1 MAGSGGYAI
10 LQTLPVDTNHRS
22 PDAGESGS
30 RGLQSL
36 TSNAT
41 PAPAA
46 MLLFSACMRRSLLA
60 RTAGPMMLVV
70 SALGLLPAIS
80 SSQEVQQISVA
91 GEQSI
96 LAKPRIEITHSR
108 HPDVNVVEYFDYNCP
123 FCKKMTPALM
133 QLLAGDKKIAL
144 IYKDWPILGDAS
156 VYAARCA
163 LAAQWQGRYLQ
174 AHDALLSGP
183 RFSQDDQVEA
193 ILRDAGINVEKLK
206 KDLVS
211 HSQDIAAMLARND
224 AEASALE
231 LKGTPGILVGRL
243 LLPGVTD
250 SNFLKKMVAEVRAR
264 P

>member
-1 MAGSGGYAI
+1 LI
-10 LQTLPVDTNHRS
+10 QTIDLATP
-22 PDAGESGS
+22 AS
-30 RGLQSL
+30 RTREACHHL

-46 MLLFSACMRRSLLA
+46 MVLFSAYMRRSLVG
-60 RTAGPMMLVV
+60 RTAKFMLLAV
-70 SALGLLPAIS
+70 SALGLLPAIA

-96 LAKPRIEITHSR
+96 LAKPRIEITHSPR
-108 HPDVNVVEYFDYNCP
+108 PDVNVVEYFDYNCP
-123 FCKKMTPALM
+123 FCKKMTPALT
-133 QLLAGDKKIAL
+133 QLLASDKKIAL

-183 RFSQDDQVEA
+183 RLSQDDQVES
-193 ILRDAGINVEKLK
+193 ILRHAGINVEKLK

-211 HSQDIAAMLARND
+211 HSQDITAILARND
-224 AEASALE
+224 AEADALG

-243 LLPGVTD
+243 LLPGVAD
-250 SNFLKKMVAEVRAR
+250 LSLLKKMVAEVRAR

>member
-1 MAGSGGYAI
+1 M
-10 LQTLPVDTNHRS
+10 H
-22 PDAGESGS
+22 
-30 RGLQSL
+30 
-36 TSNAT
+36 AT
-41 PAPAA
+41 PASQAREA
-46 MLLFSACMRRSLLA
+46 CNLLPPMPHRRQPLCYCFRPICAGLSLLA
-60 RTAGPMMLVV
+60 PPGSMMLVL
-70 SALGLLPAIS
+70 SALGLLPAVS

-123 FCKKMTPALM
+123 FCKKMTPALT

-183 RFSQDDQVEA
+183 RFSQDDQVES

-224 AEASALE
+224 AGGGRAGTQGYPGHPRRQAL
-231 LKGTPGILVGRL
+231 
-243 LLPGVTD
+243 
-250 SNFLKKMVAEVRAR
+250 AAR
-264 P
+264 RR

>member
-1 MAGSGGYAI
+1 
-10 LQTLPVDTNHRS
+10 
-22 PDAGESGS
+22 
-30 RGLQSL
+30 
-36 TSNAT
+36 
-41 PAPAA
+41 
-46 MLLFSACMRRSLLA
+46 MRRSLFA
-60 RTAGPMMLVV
+60 RIARPMMLVV

-96 LAKPRIEITHSR
+96 LAKPSIEITHS
-108 HPDVNVVEYFDYNCP
+108 HHSDVNVVEYFDYNCP
-123 FCKKMTPALM
+123 FCKKMTPALT

-183 RFSQDDQVEA
+183 RLSQDDQVES

-206 KDLVS
+206 KDLVL
-211 HSQDIAAMLARND
+211 HSREIAAMLARND
-224 AEASALE
+224 AEANALE

-243 LLPGVTD
+243 LLSGVAD
-250 SNFLKKMVAEVRAR
+250 LDFLKKMVAEVRAK

>member
-1 MAGSGGYAI
+1 MVTPFYKHCLSI
-10 LQTLPVDTNHRS
+10 QTATRAPV
-22 PDAGESGS
+22 
-30 RGLQSL
+30 
-36 TSNAT
+36 
-41 PAPAA
+41 A
-46 MLLFSACMRRSLLA
+46 MLLFSAYMRRSLFA
-60 RTAGPMMLVV
+60 RTARLMLLVV

-96 LAKPRIEITHSR
+96 LAKPRLEITHSR
-108 HPDVNVVEYFDYNCP
+108 HSDVNVVEYFDYNCP
-123 FCKKMTPALM
+123 FCKKMTPALT

-183 RFSQDDQVEA
+183 RFSQDDQVES
-193 ILRDAGINVEKLK
+193 ILRDAGINVEELK

-211 HSQDIAAMLARND
+211 HSREIAAMLARNA
-224 AEASALE
+224 AEANALE

-243 LLPGVTD
+243 LLSGVAD
-250 SNFLKKMVAEVRAR
+250 LNFLKKMVAEVRAK

>member
-10 LQTLPVDTNHRS
+10 LQTLPVDTNRDAGAGRYAMFWAYMHRS
-22 PDAGESGS
+22 LFA
-30 RGLQSL
+30 R
-36 TSNAT
+36 
-41 PAPAA
+41 AA
-46 MLLFSACMRRSLLA
+46 RLL
-60 RTAGPMMLVV
+60 MLVV
-70 SALGLLPAIS
+70 SALGLLPVIS
-80 SSQEVQQISVA
+80 WSQEVQQISVA

-96 LAKPRIEITHSR
+96 LAKPRFEVTHSR
-108 HPDVNVVEYFDYNCP
+108 HTDVYVVEYFDYNCP
-123 FCKKMTPALM
+123 FCKKITPTLT

-183 RFSQDDQVEA
+183 RYSQDDQVEST
-193 ILRDAGINVEKLK
+193 LRDAGINVEKLK
-206 KDLVS
+206 RDLVS
-211 HSQDIAAMLARND
+211 HSREIAAMLARND
-224 AEASALE
+224 AEANALE

-243 LLPGVTD
+243 LLSGVAD
-250 SNFLKKMVAEVRAR
+250 LNFLKKMVAEVRAK

>member
-1 MAGSGGYAI
+1 
-10 LQTLPVDTNHRS
+10 
-22 PDAGESGS
+22 
-30 RGLQSL
+30 
-36 TSNAT
+36 
-41 PAPAA
+41 
-46 MLLFSACMRRSLLA
+46 
-60 RTAGPMMLVV
+60 
-70 SALGLLPAIS
+70 
-80 SSQEVQQISVA
+80 
-91 GEQSI
+91 
-96 LAKPRIEITHSR
+96 
-108 HPDVNVVEYFDYNCP
+108 
-123 FCKKMTPALM
+123 
-133 QLLAGDKKIAL
+133 
-144 IYKDWPILGDAS
+144 

-183 RFSQDDQVEA
+183 RFSQDDQVES

-224 AEASALE
+224 AEANALG

>member
-1 MAGSGGYAI
+1 M
-10 LQTLPVDTNHRS
+10 V
-22 PDAGESGS
+22 
-30 RGLQSL
+30 
-36 TSNAT
+36 
-41 PAPAA
+41 
-46 MLLFSACMRRSLLA
+46 LFSAYMRRSLVGRNTKFMLLA
-60 RTAGPMMLVV
+60 VF
-70 SALGLLPAIS
+70 ALGLLPAIA

-96 LAKPRIEITHSR
+96 LAKPRIEITHSTR
-108 HPDVNVVEYFDYNCP
+108 PDVNVVEYFDYNCP
-123 FCKKMTPALM
+123 FCKKMTPALT

-183 RFSQDDQVEA
+183 RLSQDHQVES
-193 ILRDAGINVEKLK
+193 ILQDAGIDVGRLK

-211 HSQDIAAMLARND
+211 HSQDITAMLARND
-224 AEASALE
+224 AEAAALG

-243 LLPGVTD
+243 LLPGVAD
-250 SNFLKKMVAEVRAR
+250 LSLLKKMVVEVRAR